1 MRYNHLAGAPGQL
14 PQEATIMIQLLPRKP
29 FAALLLSF
37 TPCLFLDAAP
47 AAAKHPQT
55 PEASAAQASPTPV
68 KDRGQWR
75 KLHRRMSK
83 DEVRNLLGEP
93 DTISVSRFAESW
105 YYQRG
110 DVIFDGKGRL
120 DMWTEF

>member
-1 MRYNHLAGAPGQL
+1 
-14 PQEATIMIQLLPRKP
+14 MIQLPRRKP
-29 FAALLLSF
+29 FVALLVSF
-37 TPCLFLDAAP
+37 TAFLWLDARP

-55 PEASAAQASPTPV
+55 AEASATQASPTPA

-83 DEVRNLLGEP
+83 DEVRNLLGEL
-93 DTISVSRFAESW
+93 DTVSVSRFAESW